1 MAGAAVF
8 VDRNNNRKVRPMI
21 TKDALTAMILE
32 KKAELGLSW
41 VQIGEAVGLSA
52 MFTTSACLGM
62 NSFKEDAAGKLVA
75 LLDLPVAAKAAL
87 VACPTKTWDQ
97 VVPTDPL
104 IYRFYE
110 VMGVYGTSIK
120 ELVHEEFG
128 DGIMSAIDFTL
139 DVQRETNPAGDRVV
153 VTMNGKFLPY
163 KSW

>member
-1 MAGAAVF
+1 
-8 VDRNNNRKVRPMI
+8 MI
-21 TKDALTAMILE
+21 TKDALTDMILE

-41 VQIGEAVGLSA
+41 AQIGEAVGLSA

-62 NSFKEDAAGKLVA
+62 NSFKEEAAGKLVV
-75 LLDLPVAAKAAL
+75 LLDLPAEAKAAL
-87 VACPTKTWDQ
+87 MACPTKIWDQ
-97 VVPTDPL
+97 LVPTDPL

-110 VMGVYGTSIK
+110 VMGVYGSSIK

-139 DVQRETNPAGDRVV
+139 DVQRESNPAGDRVV

>member
-1 MAGAAVF
+1 
-8 VDRNNNRKVRPMI
+8 MI
-21 TKDALTAMILE
+21 SKEELTALILG

-41 VQIGEAVGLSA
+41 AQIGEAVGLSP

-62 NSFKEDAAGKLVA
+62 NSFKEGAADKLVV
-75 LLDLPVAAKAAL
+75 LLDLPAGAKAAL
-87 VACPTKTWDQ
+87 MACPNKKWDQ

-139 DVQRETNPAGDRVV
+139 DVAREEHPAGDRVV